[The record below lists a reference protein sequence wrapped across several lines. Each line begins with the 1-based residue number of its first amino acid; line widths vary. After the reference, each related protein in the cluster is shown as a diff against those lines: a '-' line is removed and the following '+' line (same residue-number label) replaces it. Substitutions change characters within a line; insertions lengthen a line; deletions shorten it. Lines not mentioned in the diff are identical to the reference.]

1 MFKCKVLIP
10 FVFLFVWS
18 SIHMIGTFFSPER
31 KCVDFVVISN
41 KGEDQTF
48 TVSLLFVCI
57 KYWTL
62 GQPVKSIVV
71 IFTMFLYS
79 KQNAHNF
86 SIDKNLF
93 ISQFF
98 GQIKFSLCLLLIK
111 KKLSPQV
118 SCCLA
123 SLSRVYVY
131 AMALTWIVYLACSRV
146 CWVGHFL
153 RHDFLRYFL
162 NKWGCIRSTP

>member
-10 FVFLFVWS
+10 FIFLFVWS
-18 SIHMIGTFFSPER
+18 SIHMIGIFFFPER

-111 KKLSPQV
+111 KNCRLKCHVAYPH
-118 SCCLA
+118 
-123 SLSRVYVY
+123 
-131 AMALTWIVYLACSRV
+131 YLV
-146 CWVGHFL
+146 FM
-153 RHDFLRYFL
+153 F
-162 NKWGCIRSTP
+162 TPWRLLEWYI